1 MTRAEL
7 QKVGHEPPPIE
18 LEVRPEEVGERLDIV
33 LSRRDLGLSRAAVQQ
48 LIAAER
54 VLLSGRPARASLRV
68 KTAGERLLVRPLPPP
83 PSTAEPEDLPVEVL
97 HEDPHILVVVKAAGM
112 VVHPAP
118 GHGSG
123 TLVNALRFRQS
134 VRELEDN
141 ETERP
146 GIVHRLDKETSGVMV
161 VAKTVAARAGLIEQ
175 FQAHSLERAY
185 CAIALGNL
193 PARQTF
199 ETTHARHPVDRK
211 RFTGKLARGKR
222 ALTHV
227 RVLEQ
232 LEGAAYIECRLET
245 GRTHQIRMHLSE
257 AGFPILAD
265 KLYGRSTRDVR
276 LQAAAEAIGR
286 QALHAQLLGFQ
297 HPCTGEAMR
306 FEAPA
311 PADFLRALAWLRNAP
326 ARRPQ

>member
-1 MTRAEL
+1 MIG
-7 QKVGHEPPPIE
+7 QEPAPFE
-18 LEVRPEEVGERLDIV
+18 LEILPGEVGERLDVV
-33 LSRRDLGLSRAAVQQ
+33 LSRRGLGLSRAAVQQ

-54 VLLSGRPARASLRV
+54 VTLDTRPARASLRV
-68 KTAGERLLVRPLPPP
+68 KAGEKLLVRPLPPP
-83 PSTAEPEDLPVEVL
+83 PSAAEPEDIPVEVL
-97 HEDPHILVVVKAAGM
+97 HEDAHVIVLVKAAGM

-134 VRELEDN
+134 VRELEDE

-175 FQAHSLERAY
+175 FQAHSLERSY
-185 CAIALGNL
+185 RAIALGTL
-193 PARQTF
+193 PAARTF

-211 RFTGKLARGKR
+211 RFTGRLARGKR
-222 ALTHV
+222 AVTHI

-232 LEGAAYIECRLET
+232 LDGAALVECKLET

-257 AGFPILAD
+257 AGFPLLAD
-265 KLYGRSTRDVR
+265 KLYGRPARDPR
-276 LQAAAEAIGR
+276 MRAAAEVIGR
-286 QALHAQLLGFQ
+286 QALHAQVLGFE
-297 HPCTGEAMR
+297 HPVTAEALR

-311 PADFLRALAWLRNAP
+311 PDDFMRALTLLRRAID
-326 ARRPQ
+326 QSGQ

>member
-1 MTRAEL
+1 MNRVEL

-33 LSRRDLGLSRAAVQQ
+33 LSRRGLGLSRAAVQQ

-54 VLLSGRPARASLRV
+54 VSLSGRPARASLRM
-68 KTAGERLLVRPLPPP
+68 KLGERLLVRPLPPP

-97 HEDPHILVVVKAAGM
+97 HEDPHILVIVKAAGM

-134 VRELEDN
+134 VRELEED

-161 VAKTVAARAGLIEQ
+161 VAKTVVARAGLIEQ
-175 FQAHSLERAY
+175 FQAHTLERAY
-185 CAIALGNL
+185 RAIALGKL
-193 PARQTF
+193 PAAQTF

-222 ALTHV
+222 AVTHV

-232 LEGAAYIECRLET
+232 LEGAAYVECRLET

-257 AGFPILAD
+257 AGHPLLAD
-265 KLYGRSTRDVR
+265 KLYGRATRDAR
-276 LQAAAEAIGR
+276 ILAAAEAIGR
-286 QALHAQLLGFQ
+286 QALHAQILGFEHPATGQ
-297 HPCTGEAMR
+297 HMH

-311 PADFLRALAWLRNAP
+311 PADFLSALALL
-326 ARRPQ
+326 RRPSA

>member
-1 MTRAEL
+1 
-7 QKVGHEPPPIE
+7 VGHEPPPIE
-18 LEVRPEEVGERLDIV
+18 LEVQPEEAGERLDIV
-33 LSRRDLGLSRAAVQQ
+33 LSRRGLGLSRAAVQQ
-48 LIAAER
+48 LIAAQRVTLGER
-54 VLLSGRPARASLRV
+54 PVRASLRM
-68 KTAGERLLVRPLPPP
+68 KTGERLIVRPLPPP

-97 HEDPHILVVVKAAGM
+97 HEDPQILVIVKAAGM

-134 VRELEDN
+134 VRELEDD

-175 FQAHSLERAY
+175 FQAHNLERAY
-185 CAIALGNL
+185 RAIALGTL
-193 PARQTF
+193 PPQQTF

-211 RFTGKLARGKR
+211 RFTGKLAKGKR
-222 ALTHV
+222 AVTHV

-232 LEGAAYIECRLET
+232 LEGASYVECKLET

-257 AGFPILAD
+257 AGHPLLAD
-265 KLYGRSTRDVR
+265 KLYGRATRDAR
-276 LQAAAEAIGR
+276 ILAAAESIGR
-286 QALHAQLLGFQ
+286 QALHAQVLGFE
-297 HPCTGEAMR
+297 HPTTAERMR

-311 PADFLRALAWLRNAP
+311 PADFLGALELLRKSSAQ
-326 ARRPQ
+326 REQ

>member
-1 MTRAEL
+1 MNRARL
-7 QKVGHEPPPIE
+7 HKVGYEPPPIE
-18 LEVRPEEVGERLDIV
+18 LDVLPEEVGERLDLV
-33 LSRRDLGLSRAAVQQ
+33 LSRRGLGLSRAAVQQ
-48 LIAAER
+48 LIAADR
-54 VLLSGRPARASLRV
+54 VSLSGRPARASLRL
-68 KTAGERLLVRPLPPP
+68 KAGEHLIVRPLPPP
-83 PSTAEPEDLPVEVL
+83 PSTAAPEDLPVEVL
-97 HEDPHILVVVKAAGM
+97 HEDPHVLVLVKAAGM

-134 VRELEDN
+134 VRELDDD

-185 CAIALGNL
+185 VAIALGAL
-193 PARQTF
+193 PAVQTF

-211 RFTGKLARGKR
+211 RFTGKLAKGKR
-222 ALTHV
+222 AVTHV

-232 LEGAAYIECRLET
+232 LEGASYVECRLET

-257 AGFPILAD
+257 AGFPLLAD
-265 KLYGRSTRDVR
+265 KLYGRTSRDAR
-276 LQAAAEAIGR
+276 MQAAAQAIGR
-286 QALHAQLLGFQ
+286 QALHAQVLGFE
-297 HPCTGEAMR
+297 HPCTREAMR
-306 FEAPA
+306 FEAPP
-311 PADFLRALAWLRNAP
+311 PADFLHALALLSKPSA
-326 ARRPQ
+326 Q

>member
-1 MTRAEL
+1 MNRVEL

-18 LEVRPEEVGERLDIV
+18 LDVQPEEAGERLDIV
-33 LSRRDLGLSRAAVQQ
+33 LSRRGLGLSRAAVQQ

-54 VLLSGRPARASLRV
+54 VTLSGRPARASLRV
-68 KTAGERLLVRPLPPP
+68 KAGECVIVRPLPPP

-97 HEDPHILVVVKAAGM
+97 HEDPQILVIVKAAGM

-134 VRELEDN
+134 VRELEED

-175 FQAHSLERAY
+175 FQAHNLERAY
-185 CAIALGNL
+185 RAIALGRL
-193 PARQTF
+193 PPQQSF

-211 RFTGKLARGKR
+211 RFTGRLARGKR
-222 ALTHV
+222 AVTHV

-232 LEGAAYIECRLET
+232 LEGASYIECRLET

-257 AGFPILAD
+257 AGHPLLAD
-265 KLYGRSTRDVR
+265 KLYGRATRDAR
-276 LQAAAEAIGR
+276 ILAAAEAIGR
-286 QALHAQLLGFQ
+286 QALHAQVLGFE
-297 HPCTGEAMR
+297 HPTTAQRMR

-311 PADFLRALAWLRNAP
+311 PADFLAALELLRNRSA
-326 ARRPQ
+326 